1 MRQHHE
7 RTEYLRLHDR
17 ARMGRRLSYGQSAT
31 QLVRTPP
38 GLQTW
43 NSTPAS
49 VAELPSFQPVD
60 CSIPWRTEAIF
71 GTPTPIPQ
79 QTTAT
84 LEDLLAR
91 HLASNADVHTTFT
104 IPRISA
110 DQLTP
115 VHPVHLQD
123 DLQILQ
129 KQHPALTAS
138 FAVTSFRGR
147 AILFSRNTFE
157 CIVGSKHLYIPDT
170 GSADSALGTVVA
182 RGRLRGPMR
191 GGRDHFAI
199 MSVHINNTCA
209 SRSAICINLILMIRD
224 LCLCESVDIMAGDF
238 NKALCAR

>member
-110 DQLTP
+110 DQLN
-115 VHPVHLQD
+115 PVHLQD
-123 DLQILQ
+123 DLQILSNTLHSLQ
-129 KQHPALTAS
+129 ASLSHPLEVALS
-138 FAVTSFRGR
+138 
-147 AILFSRNTFE
+147 
-157 CIVGSKHLYIPDT
+157 C
-170 GSADSALGTVVA
+170 SAGTRSSALSGPNISTFRTRVLQIRLWERSLPEEDCAGPCEVA
-182 RGRLRGPMR
+182 EITLP
-191 GGRDHFAI
+191 
-199 MSVHINNTCA
+199 S
-209 SRSAICINLILMIRD
+209 
-224 LCLCESVDIMAGDF
+224 
-238 NKALCAR
+238 